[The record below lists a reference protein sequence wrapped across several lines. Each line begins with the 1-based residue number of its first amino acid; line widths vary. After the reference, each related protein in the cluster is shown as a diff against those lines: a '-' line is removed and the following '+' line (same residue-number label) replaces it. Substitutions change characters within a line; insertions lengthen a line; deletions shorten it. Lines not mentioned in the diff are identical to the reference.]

1 MLQLSHTTDENKNS
15 SRFFF
20 HIMQILPEEEIVVT
34 CVFKLM
40 IRSYSQLVSEQ
51 HTKVVYTMFLK
62 LL

>member
-1 MLQLSHTTDENKNS
+1 
-15 SRFFF
+15 
-20 HIMQILPEEEIVVT
+20 MQILPEEEIVVT